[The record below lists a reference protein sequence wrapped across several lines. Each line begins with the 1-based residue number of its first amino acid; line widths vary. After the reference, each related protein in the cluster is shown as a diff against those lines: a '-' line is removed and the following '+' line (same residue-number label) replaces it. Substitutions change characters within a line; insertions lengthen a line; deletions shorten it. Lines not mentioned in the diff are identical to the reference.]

1 MNEIATQNPPKVGF
15 VSLGCPKAL
24 TDSELILTQLSA
36 EGYVTSKTFEG
47 ADLVIVNTCGFID
60 DAVKESLD
68 TIGEALAVNGKV
80 IVTGCLGA
88 RTLTKDAINSGAGQ
102 AGSTASEAEMAQ
114 ENLVKSIHPSVLA
127 VTGPHATQEVM
138 DAVHLHLP
146 KPHDPFMDL
155 VPAAGIKLTP
165 RHYAYLKISEGCN
178 HRCTFCIIPS
188 MRGDLV
194 SRPIG
199 DVLKEARALFEGGVK
214 ELLVISQ
221 DTSAYGV
228 DVQYRTGF
236 FDGKPVKTRTLE
248 LAQELGALAREH
260 GAWVRLHY
268 VYPYPTVDHL
278 LPLMAEGLILPYLD
292 VPFQHSHPEVLRR
305 MKRPASGE
313 RNLERIAKWREICPE
328 LVMRSTFI
336 AGFPGETEAEF
347 EDLLQFVREA
357 QIDRAGCFA
366 YSPVNGATANE
377 IEGQLPQ
384 EVREERRARF
394 MAVAEEVSTQKLKAR
409 VGSQMQILIDHAP
422 ALGKKGG
429 RGRSFADAPE
439 IDGVVH
445 LLPPQKISK
454 QLKVGEFTRA
464 QIVGTQGHD
473 LIAQPI

>member
-1 MNEIATQNPPKVGF
+1 MNVIATAVTENSPIAAPKVGF

-36 EGYVTSKTFEG
+36 EGYQTSKTFEG

-68 TIGEALAVNGKV
+68 TIAEALNVNGKV

-88 RTLTKDAINSGAGQ
+88 K
-102 AGSTASEAEMAQ
+102 EAEGGG
-114 ENLVKSIHPSVLA
+114 NLVREIHPSVLA

-138 DAVHLHLP
+138 DAVHAHLP
-146 KPHDPFMDL
+146 KPHDPFIDL
-155 VPAAGIKLTP
+155 MPNSFGVAGLKLTP

-199 DVLKEARALFEGGVK
+199 DVLKEAEALFDGGVK

-228 DVQYRTGF
+228 DVKYRMGF
-236 FDGKPVKTRTLE
+236 WEGRPVKTRMLE
-248 LAQELGALAREH
+248 LVQTLGGIAQKY

-268 VYPYPTVDHL
+268 VYPYPAVDEV
-278 LPLMAEGLILPYLD
+278 LPLMATGSILPYLD
-292 VPFQHSHPEVLRR
+292 VPLQHSHPDVLKR

-313 RNLERIAKWREICPE
+313 KNLERIQKWREVCPQ
-328 LVMRSTFI
+328 LVVRSTFI

-347 EDLLQFVREA
+347 EHLLNFVREA

-366 YSPVNGATANE
+366 YSPIKGALANE
-377 IEGQLPQ
+377 LPGMLPQ
-384 EVREERRARF
+384 AVREERRSRF
-394 MAVAEEVSTQKLKAR
+394 MQVAEQVSVQRLQQRIGAT
-409 VGSQMQILIDHAP
+409 MQVLVDSAT
-422 ALGKKGG
+422 AMGKKGG
-429 RGRSFADAPE
+429 IGRTYADAPE
-439 IDGVVH
+439 IDGVVK
-445 LLPPQKISK
+445 LLPPEKISK
-454 QLKVGEFTRA
+454 TYKVGEFTRA
-464 QIVGTQGHD
+464 RIVGVDGHD
-473 LIAQPI
+473 LVALPV

>member
-1 MNEIATQNPPKVGF
+1 MNEIATAVTESSPTSAPKVGF

-36 EGYVTSKTFEG
+36 EGYQTSKTFEG

-68 TIGEALAVNGKV
+68 TIAEALNVNGKV

-88 RTLTKDAINSGAGQ
+88 K
-102 AGSTASEAEMAQ
+102 EAEGGG
-114 ENLVKSIHPSVLA
+114 NLVREIHPSVLA

-138 DAVHLHLP
+138 DAVHAHLP
-146 KPHDPFMDL
+146 KPHDPFIDL
-155 VPAAGIKLTP
+155 MPNSFGVAGLKLTP

-199 DVLKEARALFEGGVK
+199 EVLKEAEALFEGGVK

-228 DVQYRTGF
+228 DVKYRMGF
-236 FDGKPVKTRTLE
+236 WEGRPVKTRMLE
-248 LAQELGALAREH
+248 LVQTLGEIAQKY

-268 VYPYPTVDHL
+268 VYPYPAVDDV
-278 LPLMAEGLILPYLD
+278 LPLMATGSILPYLD
-292 VPFQHSHPEVLRR
+292 VPLQHSHPDVLKR

-313 RNLERIAKWREICPE
+313 KNLERIQKWREVCPQ
-328 LVMRSTFI
+328 LVIRSTFI

-347 EDLLQFVREA
+347 EHLLNFVREA
-357 QIDRAGCFA
+357 QIDKAGCFA
-366 YSPVNGATANE
+366 YSPVKGAVANE
-377 IEGQLPQ
+377 LPGMLPQ
-384 EVREERRARF
+384 AVREERRSRF
-394 MAVAEEVSTQKLKAR
+394 MEVVEEVSIQRLQQRIGAT
-409 VGSQMQILIDHAP
+409 MQVLVDSAT
-422 ALGKKGG
+422 AMGKKGG
-429 RGRSFADAPE
+429 IGRTYADAPE
-439 IDGVVH
+439 IDGVVK
-445 LLPPQKISK
+445 LLPPEKISK
-454 QLKVGEFTRA
+454 TYKVGEFTRA
-464 QIVGTQGHD
+464 RIVGVDGHD
-473 LIAQPI
+473 LVALPV